1 MKSITYTQTNINSGN
16 VVELLNFNN
25 EAEAMQYFNEQAE
38 GLNISESTQTV
49 NGNLVTR
56 TFVAN
61 PTKWSMEKDYSYELE
76 ICY

>member
-16 VVELLNFNN
+16 VVELLNFNK

>member
-25 EAEAMQYFNEQAE
+25 EAEAMQYFNEQTE
-38 GLNISESTQTV
+38 GLNISESTQSV
-49 NGNLVTR
+49 NDRIVTR

-61 PTKWSMEKDYSYELE
+61 PNKWSMEKNYSYELE

>member
-1 MKSITYTQTNINSGN
+1 MKGITYTQTNINSGN

>member
-38 GLNISESTQTV
+38 WLNIGESTESV
-49 NGNLVTR
+49 NNQVVTR
-56 TFVAN
+56 PYEAE
-61 PTKWSMEKDYSYELE
+61 PSKRSMNKDFSYKPE

>member
-38 GLNISESTQTV
+38 GLNISESTESV
-49 NGNLVTR
+49 NNQVVTR
-56 TFVAN
+56 TYEAE
-61 PTKWSMEKDYSYELE
+61 PSKWSMNKDFSYKLE

>member
-25 EAEAMQYFNEQAE
+25 EAEAMQYFNEQSE
-38 GLNISESTQTV
+38 GLNISESTQSV
-49 NGNLVTR
+49 NDRIVTR

-61 PTKWSMEKDYSYELE
+61 PTKWSMNKDYSYELE